1 MKAKHKPGT
10 GAVIRIFA
18 ILLLTL
24 SMVQPAHAACLSQS
38 QARQAV
44 ASGKA
49 APLGSVAGRAGGEI
63 VKAQLCQRGGGYV
76 YVLSVLKGG
85 KVTKVT
91 VNASR

>member
-1 MKAKHKPGT
+1 MQPLTRTRHVKKTA
-10 GAVIRIFA
+10 AV
-18 ILLLTL
+18 LLLFAL
-24 SMVQPAHAACLSQS
+24 SVMPAQAGCLSQS
-38 QARQAV
+38 QAREAV

-63 VKAQLCQRGGGYV
+63 VKAQLCQQGGGYV